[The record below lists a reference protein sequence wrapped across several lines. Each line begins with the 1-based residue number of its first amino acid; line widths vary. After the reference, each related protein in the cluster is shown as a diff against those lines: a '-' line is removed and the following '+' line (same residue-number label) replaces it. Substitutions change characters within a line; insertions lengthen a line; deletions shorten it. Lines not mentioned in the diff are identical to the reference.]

1 MTVFFPAF
9 SSSLHGDIAPSTLPT
24 SNPSKQRVVLKQLAR
39 ILGRLAAWEALGTD
53 TASVKPFNEL
63 PKTSE
68 SENAP

>member
-9 SSSLHGDIAPSTLPT
+9 SSSLHGDIAPSTHPT
-24 SNPSKQRVVLKQLAR
+24 DNPSKQRVVLKQLAR
-39 ILGRLAAWEALGTD
+39 ILGRLAAREALGTAA
-53 TASVKPFNEL
+53 ASVKPLNEL